1 MYTLKQWHGYGRDN
15 KGTYLWQLFVCL
27 FVFEAKFKGLVME
40 LCEELTMAPKFLPGM
55 MEGIAMPFPKKLNLE
70 RVTMI

>member
-1 MYTLKQWHGYGRDN
+1 MTA
-15 KGTYLWQLFVCL
+15 FCL

-70 RVTMI
+70 RVTMIQVETGKFEILTGYLVHI